1 MDESAPDLPPPAGE
15 PGVTDETVETD
26 ETDEPVETEWQRK
39 RRLAAVFGDVLP
51 DTTSDEQDPESPKQR
66 DEAQD
71 RWLRSQVPPH
81 HG

>member
-1 MDESAPDLPPPAGE
+1 MDESTPDQPSAADDPDDDPAASA
-15 PGVTDETVETD
+15 ETVETD
-26 ETDEPVETEWQRK
+26 WQRK

-51 DTTSDEQDPESPKQR
+51 DITADEQDPESPGR
-66 DEAQD
+66 SDDAQD